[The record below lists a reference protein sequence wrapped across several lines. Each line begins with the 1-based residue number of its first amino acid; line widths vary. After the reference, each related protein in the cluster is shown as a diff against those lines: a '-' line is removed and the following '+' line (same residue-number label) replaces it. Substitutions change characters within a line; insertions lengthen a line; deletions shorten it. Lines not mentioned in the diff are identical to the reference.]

1 MSSIQ
6 ALFLVTFTFSRR
18 LEEQLSHI
26 CTRTI
31 TILSTQAYQAISICT
46 SKEPLI
52 QMHTQKSNQMSN
64 KLQKEARH
72 RHQQCAFS

>member
-52 QMHTQKSNQMSN
+52 QMHTQKSNQIGA
-64 KLQKEARH
+64 QVRE
-72 RHQQCAFS
+72 